1 MIRFPTLS
9 YVRSNSLISQKSES
23 ESTDIAVTETITAA
37 TVTSHE
43 KKIASYEYPPFVTFS
58 NPFGQEKI
66 ATDFY
71 LKTLRG
77 WAEKGTQEEHRATA
91 MMNIEAWLAD
101 KPRQRNS
108 MLRLN
113 GLGLKALPP
122 LPDQLQLLDA
132 SDNQLNHLSSIALP
146 RHLIYLSISNN
157 CLSRLPRLPAKL
169 KHLFV
174 DNNALTG
181 LPIDLPKGLLC
192 LNAAENKIALLHSL
206 PDTLSYLNVNDNQLV
221 CLPKLPTS
229 LVHLFVDN
237 NFIHRLPDHL
247 PTTLNHVS
255 FFGNRLRQLPAAL
268 FNLPYSCR
276 IYIEGNPLSH
286 PARQNLQAQMHARGY
301 QGPLIYFSPPIIT
314 DIVTA
319 RPLAEAA
326 SDWYEKPQQATAQKI
341 WQAWQSQQHA
351 DDFSLFL
358 DKLSATLSG
367 RSSAFLHQV
376 RTWLDQLSIDDD
388 LRTHVFQVARDALGS
403 CEDRVVLTLNTMKK
417 ESINL
422 DVQRGRYDDQL
433 DTLITIARQM
443 FRLDQLEKI
452 AYNKVKSLESKIN
465 AIGGNENAID
475 EIEVYLGYQVNLR
488 ETLQLPLD
496 ISAMFFSS
504 DVTPAEFDAA
514 AKQIIEDEKTNFLH
528 YLSTEWSPW
537 QSVLQ
542 RLYPTEY
549 AQAQE
554 KISMCADTEFS
565 HRQSIYLRE
574 HNLEDNEINRALSAQ
589 TILDDI
595 AYEIHGTLT
604 KKLAEQHGLN
614 LDKLKI
620 DLSSNQ

>member
-1 MIRFPTLS
+1 MIHFPTVS
-9 YVRSNSLISQKSES
+9 YARSNSLISQKSES
-23 ESTDIAVTETITAA
+23 ELTGIAATETITAT

-43 KKIASYEYPPFVTFS
+43 KKIASYEYPPFVIFS

-66 ATDFY
+66 AADFY
-71 LKTLRG
+71 LKTLRY
-77 WAEKGTQEEHRATA
+77 WVEKGTQEEHRATA
-91 MMNIEAWLAD
+91 MMNIEAWIAD
-101 KPRQRNS
+101 KSRQRNS

-122 LPDQLQLLDA
+122 LPDTLRLLDA
-132 SDNQLNHLSSIALP
+132 SDNQLDHLSSIALP
-146 RHLIYLSISNN
+146 RHLIYLCISNN
-157 CLSRLPRLPAKL
+157 RLSRLPTLPAKL
-169 KHLFV
+169 ERLFV
-174 DNNALTG
+174 DNNALTA
-181 LPIDLPKGLLC
+181 LPIDLPRGLLC
-192 LNAAENKIALLHSL
+192 LNAAENKIALLPTL
-206 PDTLSYLNVNDNQLV
+206 PDTLTYLNVNDNQLV
-221 CLPKLPTS
+221 CLPKLPST

-237 NFIHRLPDHL
+237 NFIHRLPNHL

-255 FFGNRLRQLPAAL
+255 FFGNRLRQLSEAL
-268 FNLPYSCR
+268 FNLPYNCR
-276 IYIEGNPLSH
+276 IYIESNPLSH
-286 PARQNLQAQMHARGY
+286 PARQNLQAQMHAHDY

-314 DIVTA
+314 DIMTA
-319 RPLAEAA
+319 RPLAQAA
-326 SDWYEKPQQATAQKI
+326 SDWYEKPQQANVQNI
-341 WQAWQSQQHA
+341 WQTWQSQQHA

-358 DKLSATLSG
+358 DKLSTTFSG

-376 RTWLDQLSIDDD
+376 RTWLEQLSVDDD

-452 AYNKVKSLESKIN
+452 AYNKVKSLESEIN
-465 AIGGNENAID
+465 AIGDGNENEID
-475 EIEVYLGYQVNLR
+475 EIEIYLSYQVNLR
-488 ETLQLPLD
+488 DRLQLPLD
-496 ISAMFFSS
+496 VSAMFFSS

-542 RLYPTEY
+542 RLYPAEY

-589 TILDDI
+589 TVLDDI
-595 AYEIHGTLT
+595 AYEINGALT
-604 KKLAEQHGLN
+604 KKLAKQRQLN
-614 LDKLKI
+614 I
-620 DLSSNQ
+620 S